1 MSENPDTEHRKSDPQ
16 RKTLIVRVVLSISV
30 IAGSVAI
37 YQAMVLSAPQ
47 LLFTEGQLKRRV
59 VVMSVTKIPVSR
71 QWRGYGTVQA
81 VNSADVPAQVAA
93 VVEHIPDSIAA
104 GAVVVR
110 GQLLA
115 QLEDR
120 DFRCQVEIAKQKLGD
135 LTAQLESIEVERR
148 MTAQQLALE
157 LEDLDLATQELSRV
171 QQLRSEGVTHKQE
184 ADRAKRVVI
193 AVKRANLV
201 TRLTLERLPLHER
214 QLLARIQAQQELLEL
229 AQTNLRRCR
238 IVSPIDG
245 VLQSVDVE
253 VGESVSIG
261 QRVARAVDLR
271 TIEVPLRI
279 PASAR
284 SGIVAGD
291 GVRLTTA
298 TGPGLDWSARVARV
312 APEDDPATRTMT
324 VYVEVDQADVARHYA
339 RQSSTAP
346 LVPGTF
352 LEGLIESGKPEMR
365 WVVPE
370 RSFREDRLLIV
381 SGGGVVSRPARIDFT
396 IRASFPQFGVNDQQW
411 VVLKDELE
419 DGELVVVNTAASLL
433 DGQAV
438 EPVLAQEFSV
448 DETPDQEGHQ

>member
-157 LEDLDLATQELSRV
+157 LEDLDLC
-171 QQLRSEGVTHKQE
+171 H
-184 ADRAKRVVI
+184 
-193 AVKRANLV
+193 
-201 TRLTLERLPLHER
+201 
-214 QLLARIQAQQELLEL
+214 
-229 AQTNLRRCR
+229 
-238 IVSPIDG
+238 
-245 VLQSVDVE
+245 
-253 VGESVSIG
+253 
-261 QRVARAVDLR
+261 
-271 TIEVPLRI
+271 
-279 PASAR
+279 
-284 SGIVAGD
+284 
-291 GVRLTTA
+291 
-298 TGPGLDWSARVARV
+298 TG
-312 APEDDPATRTMT
+312 
-324 VYVEVDQADVARHYA
+324 
-339 RQSSTAP
+339 
-346 LVPGTF
+346 
-352 LEGLIESGKPEMR
+352 
-365 WVVPE
+365 
-370 RSFREDRLLIV
+370 
-381 SGGGVVSRPARIDFT
+381 
-396 IRASFPQFGVNDQQW
+396 
-411 VVLKDELE
+411 
-419 DGELVVVNTAASLL
+419 
-433 DGQAV
+433 V
-438 EPVLAQEFSV
+438 EPCSTTEK
-448 DETPDQEGHQ
+448 